1 MGPTSLK
8 LTQLPGM
15 SIRCRQPRR
24 IITLNLTIIMAYMRR
39 DKKRWGSCVFGWIS
53 VMVSGRSFFWKEC
66 KMRHGKTW
74 GKIHQDVIDWTCFVV
89 DVEMREEL
97 VDVLIPPWIAADGSR
112 QDIFQDGVTIPAFQQ
127 AILQSLGSSEWG
139 GTDFSVL
146 NGVIR
151 RARLWIPEGQS
162 RFFPNLETKVGIL
175 VESLKKDGFE
185 F

>member
-1 MGPTSLK
+1 
-8 LTQLPGM
+8 M

-39 DKKRWGSCVFGWIS
+39 DKKRWGSCVLGWIS

-74 GKIHQDVIDWTCFVV
+74 GKIRQDVIDWTCFVV

-97 VDVLIPPWIAADGSR
+97 VDVLIPPWIAADGSC

-139 GTDFSVL
+139 GTDFEERV
-146 NGVIR
+146 
-151 RARLWIPEGQS
+151 GQS
-162 RFFPNLETKVGIL
+162 RFFPPIWRLKS
-175 VESLKKDGFE
+175 ESS
-185 F
+185 